1 MERFEIMSK
10 YKVGEE
16 MIEIDEGMKAEAKM
30 MQETLREVKEQYKIN
45 NTLQVKYIDKNITP
59 MKKIDGGDLVDI
71 RVSRVFDCKY
81 NYQTKK
87 LEMTEKEFPY
97 QYNQGDTIFFKLGFA
112 MKMPPRKKANVY
124 PRSGMFK
131 NYGFLLTNSVGQIDN
146 AFQGNADEWGAM
158 MYCTR
163 DGEINYDDRIL
174 QFEVVNR
181 TMENIKFEI
190 VENLQ
195 GEDRGGYSSTG
206 IK

>member
-1 MERFEIMSK
+1 MSK
-10 YKVGEE
+10 YKVGNE
-16 MIEIDEGMKAEAKM
+16 MIETEDIGFKAEAKM
-30 MQETLREVKEQYKIN
+30 MQETLRQVKEQERIN
-45 NTLQVKYIDKNITP
+45 NLLQIKYIDKTITP
-59 MKKIDGGDLVDI
+59 MKKIDGGDLVDL

-87 LEMTEKEFPY
+87 LEMAEKKFPY
-97 QYNQGDTIFFKLGFA
+97 QYNQGDTLFFKLGFA
-112 MKMPPRKKANVY
+112 MKMPPNKKANVY

-146 AFQGNADEWGAM
+146 AFQGNTDEWGAM
-158 MYCTR
+158 MCCTR

>member
-1 MERFEIMSK
+1 
-10 YKVGEE
+10 
-16 MIEIDEGMKAEAKM
+16 
-30 MQETLREVKEQYKIN
+30 
-45 NTLQVKYIDKNITP
+45 
-59 MKKIDGGDLVDI
+59 
-71 RVSRVFDCKY
+71 
-81 NYQTKK
+81 
-87 LEMTEKEFPY
+87 
-97 QYNQGDTIFFKLGFA
+97 
-112 MKMPPRKKANVY
+112 
-124 PRSGMFK
+124 MFK

>member
-112 MKMPPRKKANVY
+112 MKMPPRKK
-124 PRSGMFK
+124 
-131 NYGFLLTNSVGQIDN
+131 LT
-146 AFQGNADEWGAM
+146 F
-158 MYCTR
+158 
-163 DGEINYDDRIL
+163 IL
-174 QFEVVNR
+174 EVECLK
-181 TMENIKFEI
+181 TM
-190 VENLQ
+190 
-195 GEDRGGYSSTG
+195 GSY
-206 IK
+206 